1 MLLFSCYKVKASLW
15 KWLHIAIGCFVTAGG
30 LVLLK
35 HSGVVTGGTAGL
47 ALSLSPMLSIPFHY
61 MFALLNLPFFVFS
74 YFYMGKSFTFT
85 TMAAIALLTGLSS
98 LDSLLPAFTIPALP
112 GAIIGGAF
120 IGVGLIGLFRN
131 GASLGGATIL
141 ALYLHRKHGI
151 NPGKSNFIFDFIVIA
166 SSLFVYSLTN
176 GLLSVLSITVTSTV
190 LALLKR
196 KLTTAKPPESRAIHT
211 VPVN

>member
-1 MLLFSCYKVKASLW
+1 MLLLSGCKVKASVW
-15 KWLHIAIGCFVTAGG
+15 KWLHIAISCFVTAGG
-30 LVLLK
+30 LLLLK

-47 ALSLSPMLSIPFHY
+47 ALSLSPILNIPFHY
-61 MFALLNLPFFVFS
+61 LFALLNLPFFVFS

-85 TMAAIALLTGLSS
+85 TIIAIAILTGLSS
-98 LDSLLPAFTIPALP
+98 LDSLLPAFTIPELP

-120 IGVGLIGLFRN
+120 IGIGLIGLFRN

-151 NPGKSNFIFDFIVIA
+151 NPGKSNFAFDFIVIA
-166 SSLFVYSLTN
+166 SSLFAYSLTN
-176 GLLSVLSITVTSTV
+176 GLISVLSIAVTSTV

-196 KLTTAKPPESRAIHT
+196 KLATVKPGESRAIH
-211 VPVN
+211 PASVN

>member
-1 MLLFSCYKVKASLW
+1 MLLLSGYKVKASVW

-30 LVLLK
+30 LLLLK

-47 ALSLSPMLSIPFHY
+47 ALSLSPMLNIPFHY
-61 MFALLNLPFFVFS
+61 LFALLNLPFFLFS
-74 YFYMGKSFTFT
+74 YFYMGRSFTFT
-85 TMAAIALLTGLSS
+85 TMIAITMLTGLSS
-98 LDSLLPAFTIPALP
+98 LDSVLPAFTIPALP

-166 SSLFVYSLTN
+166 SSLFAYSLTS
-176 GLLSVLSITVTSTV
+176 GLISVLSIAVTSTV
-190 LALLKR
+190 LALFKR
-196 KLTTAKPPESRAIHT
+196 KLTTVKPEEAR
-211 VPVN
+211 PVHIASVN